1 MTENQVVGKIVYAI
15 KNRKQEVVD
24 FLIKYGQPV
33 KKSDGDVEI
42 GKYLSKVLSSN
53 RGSIDDFAKLLA
65 ANPSSFDPVT
75 LTAIAGTLGNLFT
88 KGKEQQ
94 IAEQQGSDAITLA
107 LINAGT
113 QKKETNWV
121 LISGIIILGIVLI
134 IIGILLY
141 KKYSKK

>member
-1 MTENQVVGKIVYAI
+1 MTENQTVGKIVYAI
-15 KNRKQEVVD
+15 KNRRQEVVD

-33 KKSDGDVEI
+33 KKSDSDVQI
-42 GKYLSKVLSSN
+42 GKYLSSTLSSN
-53 RGSIDDFAKLLA
+53 RSAIDDFAKLLA
-65 ANPSSFDPVT
+65 ANPSSFDPIT
-75 LTAIAGTLGNLFT
+75 LTALAGSLGNIFT

-121 LISGIIILGIVLI
+121 LIAGVVTLGIVLI

-141 KKYSKK
+141 RKYSKK